1 MVTAQLINPTI
12 VVSEKNVISNYE
24 MENRT
29 KFSFFFLPVTN
40 VKILLFLKR
49 IDSPHES
56 PRIKLWKIMGVFC
69 LHTPEHNL

>member
-29 KFSFFFLPVTN
+29 KFSFFFFLPVTN
-40 VKILLFLKR
+40 VKILLLLKR
-49 IDSPHES
+49 IESPHES
-56 PRIKLWKIMGVFC
+56 PRIKL
-69 LHTPEHNL
+69 